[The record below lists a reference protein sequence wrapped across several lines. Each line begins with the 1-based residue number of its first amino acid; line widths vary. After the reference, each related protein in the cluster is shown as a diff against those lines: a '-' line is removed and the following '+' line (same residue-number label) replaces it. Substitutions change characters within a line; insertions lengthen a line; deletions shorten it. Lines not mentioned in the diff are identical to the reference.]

1 MQSVLKGMR
10 VSHRE
15 ASRRLSLKCSLLE
28 LDVRI
33 YTVYHAWVLAISN
46 KDKQYNINT
55 TYTLLSYVNNSLIGY
70 LH

>member
-1 MQSVLKGMR
+1 MRRIMQSVLKGMR

-33 YTVYHAWVLAISN
+33 YTVYHA
-46 KDKQYNINT
+46 
-55 TYTLLSYVNNSLIGY
+55 
-70 LH
+70 